1 MNLISDV
8 CAVTSS
14 DIVRD
19 IGHNLDLEDEAGSIE
34 VGAEEVRMRVATQ
47 SRDAACCSRHAP
59 PPGPGS
65 Q

>member
-1 MNLISDV
+1 MFEILATIW
-8 CAVTSS
+8 
-14 DIVRD
+14 I
-19 IGHNLDLEDEAGSIE
+19 EDEAGALE

>member
-1 MNLISDV
+1 MISDV

-19 IGHNLDLEDEAGSIE
+19 IGNNLDLEDEAGALE
-34 VGAEEVRMRVATQ
+34 VGAEEVKMRVDTRSVPAI
-47 SRDAACCSRHAP
+47 RHAP
-59 PPGPGS
+59 PPGPGP